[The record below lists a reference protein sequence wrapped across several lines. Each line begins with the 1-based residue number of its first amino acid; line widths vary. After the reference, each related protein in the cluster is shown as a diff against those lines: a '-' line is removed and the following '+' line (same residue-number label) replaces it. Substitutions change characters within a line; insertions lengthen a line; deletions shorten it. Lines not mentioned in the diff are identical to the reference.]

1 MSGYLSWISGATDNA
16 IYPVLFLDYLLQ
28 VFGNDDESEAI
39 NPASRFVLLSATTIF
54 LAYVNWRGLH
64 LIGKMSVFICLI
76 AMSPFVILVVVGSFK
91 VDTSRWF
98 ILPNSDTDET
108 IDSLDDDIAGGFF
121 PNFSTGGVLW
131 RPFLNNLFWN
141 LNSFDNGGT
150 LVAELDSTAPF
161 IRAMM
166 LGVVLVV
173 TCYFFPLLIAIGASD
188 SVQSD
193 WTNGYLA
200 AINTEVVGPWLGAW
214 TVFAAGISNIAMFQ
228 AELSSDAFQLM
239 GMADRGHL
247 PKIFSKRSRYGT
259 PTYGL
264 ILGAGVIVCMGVSDL
279 DTLIEMLNFN
289 YAIALLLEYAAFFK
303 LRISRPDLERPY
315 RIPLSTFGCCIFFF
329 PTIVATLLVMSLA
342 TYTTYYFAF
351 GSWITGYIVYV
362 AKRQSE
368 LSMPVDGNTYE
379 HVAGESLETT
389 DETDILEATRL
400 SESLESDETDSLE
413 ATIS

>member
-1 MSGYLSWISGATDNA
+1 MVYSTELRY
-16 IYPVLFLDYLLQ
+16 
-28 VFGNDDESEAI
+28 
-39 NPASRFVLLSATTIF
+39 
-54 LAYVNWRGLH
+54 
-64 LIGKMSVFICLI
+64 
-76 AMSPFVILVVVGSFK
+76 
-91 VDTSRWF
+91 
-98 ILPNSDTDET
+98 DET

-368 LSMPVDGNTYE
+368 LSMPVDGNIYE

-389 DETDILEATRL
+389 DETDILEATGL